1 MTDRTV
7 TKEAM
12 GNALKE
18 LVIKKGF
25 DKISINDIT
34 GACGLGRQSFYYH
47 FQDKYQ
53 LLEWVFREG
62 AMRPLHSDVTIK
74 TWPKRLEQTLMAMEA
89 ERRFYISAIKA
100 QPEFFSRCFSEEM
113 EPLFS
118 NLADCIYRYGELS
131 DTRRNFGAE
140 FYALGC
146 SAVVTRW
153 ACDGMRTPAFTLARN
168 IYLLSKEGEWACRHN
183 SDNES
188 NVF

>member
-1 MTDRTV
+1 MTDRTA

-12 GNALKE
+12 GNALKD
-18 LVIKKGF
+18 LVVKKSF

-34 GACGLGRQSFYYH
+34 SACGLGRQSFYYH

-62 AMRPLHSDVTIK
+62 ALRPLHSDVTIK

-89 ERRFYISAIKA
+89 ERRFYVSAVKA
-100 QPEFFSRCFSEEM
+100 QPEFFSRCFAEEM
-113 EPLFS
+113 EPLLA
-118 NLADCIYRYGELS
+118 NLADCIYQHGELS
-131 DTRRNFGAE
+131 DARRDFGAE

-153 ACDGMRTPAFTLARN
+153 ARGGMRTPAFLLARD
-168 IYLLSKEGEWACRHN
+168 IYLLSKEGEWACRRNYENEN
-183 SDNES
+183 ST
-188 NVF
+188 F